1 MNTSIYKSIRST
13 MFSHAISK
21 ADAFGCDRR
30 RRRHRLHLVVYHPGS
45 PQSHLKT
52 TSSIKI

>member
-1 MNTSIYKSIRST
+1 